1 MTKIAESFKNFY
13 PLATDFYI
21 EIFDK
26 KEIVLTGNV
35 EVTELDDS
43 VLKIKCNEHGLIFS
57 GKNIFLFLK
66 SLLCGLSC
74 CSAVKFYSIKFL
86 Y

>member
-1 MTKIAESFKNFY
+1 MAKLAESFKNFY

-43 VLKIKCNEHGLIFS
+43 VLKIKYGEHGLILM
-57 GKNIFLFLK
+57 GNNIKIICYNSDGIRLNGNFEKIEFLW
-66 SLLCGLSC
+66 GDG
-74 CSAVKFYSIKFL
+74 
-86 Y
+86 

>member
-1 MTKIAESFKNFY
+1 MAKLAESFKNFY

-21 EIFDK
+21 EIFDR
-26 KEIVLTGNV
+26 KEIVLTGNI

-57 GKNIFLFLK
+57 GKNIK
-66 SLLCGLSC
+66 ILCY
-74 CSAVKFYSIKFL
+74 SADGIRLNGNFEKIEFF
-86 Y
+86 